1 MPFDNSKQG
10 SYLSSLSSA
19 MFRPRFSKDVST
31 LLGQRFGQFETRR
44 PLIINLA
51 VPKAKTPSSNGL
63 IGPSKNISYAW
74 SSNVKN
80 TVTFVPVI
88 LATVGEW
95 KFNKQSN
102 GGEFLTV
109 GF

>member
-19 MFRPRFSKDVST
+19 LFCPKF
-31 LLGQRFGQFETRR
+31 GQDLTGRLQNRFGQFQTKK
-44 PLIINLA
+44 PLVMNLA
-51 VPKAKTPSSNGL
+51 VPKGKTPSANGL

-74 SSNVKN
+74 SSKVTN
-80 TVTFVPVI
+80 TVTYVPVI
-88 LATVGEW
+88 LASVGEW